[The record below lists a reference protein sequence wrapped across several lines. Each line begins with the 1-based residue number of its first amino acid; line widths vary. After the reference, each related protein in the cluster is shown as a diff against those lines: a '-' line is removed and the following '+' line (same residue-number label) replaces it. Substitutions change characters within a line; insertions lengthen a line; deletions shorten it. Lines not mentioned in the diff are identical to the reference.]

1 MSEYIES
8 AKREFAE
15 LTETAKALQQAVW
28 NTEQQIVN
36 LEIENRSLREALKIE
51 PTNEQ
56 VVLALGALLLSNNA
70 VTDALEIL
78 QRVPQTPK
86 VAALVERAKAMF
98 VPEDNYAVQLDAL
111 LPLVK
116 ADEEARKR
124 FLEILD
130 TMGPGDPRTATYRR
144 KMTGMLFA

>member
-1 MSEYIES
+1 MVLIVGKIMQWVEQ
-8 AKREFAE
+8 
-15 LTETAKALQQAVW
+15 LCLHQ
-28 NTEQQIVN
+28 EQQ
-36 LEIENRSLREALKIE
+36 
-51 PTNEQ
+51 
-56 VVLALGALLLSNNA
+56 
-70 VTDALEIL
+70 
-78 QRVPQTPK
+78 VPQTPK
-86 VAALVERAKAMF
+86 VASLVERAKAMF
-98 VPEDNYAVQLDAL
+98 VPDDNFAVQLDAL